1 MTDGRQRGAAR
12 LQWRL
17 GTKGLSGG
25 VTRRCA
31 AFAQTDL
38 IKPLRPEP
46 DPASQ
51 AEAQEPWELFAKFSS
66 LQLSEKLI
74 FFFFF
79 LVRDVTAPSMGAV
92 LLLYCLP
99 LPTA

>member
-1 MTDGRQRGAAR
+1 MTDGRQREGAAR

-31 AFAQTDL
+31 AFAQADL

-51 AEAQEPWELFAKFSS
+51 AEVQDPLGAVCKI
-66 LQLSEKLI
+66 QLATTFREAD
-74 FFFFF
+74 FFFF

>member
-1 MTDGRQRGAAR
+1 MTDGRQREGAAR

-66 LQLSEKLI
+66 LQLSEKL
-74 FFFFF
+74 FF